1 MQSKTFTSNRA
12 IGLTTAVLLLILA
25 IMTAFT
31 TTGNSIDHNILGGIS
46 PLVTDSRTRFM
57 KFITFYGNRDFLV
70 PANLL
75 LVFLFIIRKNKW
87 MAITTAAAGLSSL
100 GLMVSLKSLT
110 RRPRPDHP
118 MVEGVTNFSFPS
130 GHAFMSVAFYGLLI
144 WLAAK
149 YIPEKWKRNLLI
161 LLLTVLMLTI
171 GFSRMYLRMHYTSD
185 VIAGYSIGIIWLMLV
200 LALMDKIRQR
210 YETPARPDQG
220 L

>member
-144 WLAAK
+144 WLAVK

-161 LLLTVLMLTI
+161 LLLTALMLTI

>member
-1 MQSKTFTSNRA
+1 MQSKTPTSNRA
-12 IGLTTAVLLLILA
+12 IWLIAGTLLLIPA
-25 IMTAFT
+25 IMAAFT
-31 TTGNSIDHNILGGIS
+31 SPGNSIDHDILKGIS

-87 MAITTAAAGLSSL
+87 MAITTAAVGLSSL

-130 GHAFMSVAFYGLLI
+130 GHTLMGVAFYGLLI
-144 WLAAK
+144 WLVVK
-149 YIPEKWKRNLLI
+149 YVPEKWKRNLLI
-161 LLLTVLMLTI
+161 VLLTALMLII
-171 GFSRMYLRMHYTSD
+171 GFSRIYLRMHYTSD
-185 VIAGYSIGIIWLMLV
+185 VIAGYSIGMIWLMLV
-200 LALMDKIRQR
+200 LALMEQARKK
-210 YETPARPDQG
+210 YEVPGRPDQG

>member
-1 MQSKTFTSNRA
+1 MQSKPFTSNRA

-210 YETPARPDQG
+210 YETPGRPDQG